1 MKDRLKKSALGLSGG
16 QQQRLCIA
24 RALAVEPDV
33 LLMDESTSALDPIST
48 SKIEDLVAELK
59 NKYTIIMVTHNMQQA
74 ARVSDNTAFFLL
86 GDLVEFGRTDVL
98 FSTPRTSAPKTTLR
112 PVRLRQRGGSSVRNK
127 FGEQLERLH
136 VEMIQIGALCEDAI
150 SAAAKALMN
159 GDETLRRPLRRRSG
173 RSTRRSGR
181 VESLCLKLLLQQQP
195 VARDLREVS
204 SALKMISDL
213 ERIGDQAADIAELTR
228 FVRIPDGTGR
238 QRIQEMSQAVIRMVT
253 DSVDSFVKRD
263 LELARR
269 SAGRTT
275 RWMSCSTR

>member
-1 MKDRLKKSALGLSGG
+1 M
-16 QQQRLCIA
+16 
-24 RALAVEPDV
+24 
-33 LLMDESTSALDPIST
+33 
-48 SKIEDLVAELK
+48 
-59 NKYTIIMVTHNMQQA
+59 
-74 ARVSDNTAFFLL
+74 
-86 GDLVEFGRTDVL
+86 
-98 FSTPRTSAPKTTLR
+98 
-112 PVRLRQRGGSSVRNK
+112 RNK

-159 GDETLRRPLRRRSG
+159 GDETLAQTAQEAEREIDEKERE
-173 RSTRRSGR
+173 

-228 FVRIPDGTGR
+228 FMRLPEGTGR
-238 QRIQEMSQAVIRMVT
+238 QRIDEMSQAVIRMVT

-263 LELARR
+263 LELAREVCR
-269 SAGRTT
+269 EDDQVDELFNKIKEELIDMIAKDASSGELWLDLIMVAKYLERIGDHATNVAEWVEYAIT
-275 RWMSCSTR
+275 GVHPSNN